1 MGSRVDLI
9 SQTNELGSTSGTYV
23 ELTQSSII
31 GAILFILG
39 GIWAFISPNGIV
51 STGEL
56 STIQFAMIGS
66 IVASHGWIMS
76 FALGAGFDVLPF
88 VHKFIPYE
96 EASLKSV
103 QNLNLGGTT
112 IIFLGIIS
120 GNMEIFYKLLL
131 VGMSA
136 YAFQYI
142 HLWNPIKKLLRNRK
156 LTNFDPVGIS
166 GVLPATTIG
175 LGSFICIFSGLFSD
189 DVDALYLSMWLTIGL
204 IWTPICWALIL
215 SYFNRRMNWRIISIN
230 QLQVRSMIL
239 GIMIILHSFSEIF
252 LYFDQT
258 GNSTTYVLR
267 GSLILTLGLLINP
280 HRIIQRSLGG
290 GHYNA
295 LIVVSCLLIP
305 LVGISSIYYW
315 IIDQN
320 SPRLFVYLGNGFL
333 LLIPISVGI
342 TTGYIST
349 LHEDHLHRR
358 EENRKNGWPTSII
371 VIIAAITI
379 SAPFLREQ
387 LFENLPIK
395 LRSLLVAFP
404 FILALFRMA
413 SWWKLELIPEDGSWE
428 RIPMFWNEINEPL
441 DPYEFKSEE

>member
-1 MGSRVDLI
+1 MVSRVDLI

-56 STIQFAMIGS
+56 STIQFAIIGS

-103 QNLNLGGTT
+103 QNLNLGGTG

-142 HLWNPIKKLLRNRK
+142 HLWTPIKKLLRNRK

-189 DVDALYLSMWLTIGL
+189 DIDALYLSMWLTIGL

-230 QLQVRSMIL
+230 QLQLRSMIL

-252 LYFDQT
+252 LYF
-258 GNSTTYVLR
+258 
-267 GSLILTLGLLINP
+267 
-280 HRIIQRSLGG
+280 
-290 GHYNA
+290 
-295 LIVVSCLLIP
+295 
-305 LVGISSIYYW
+305 
-315 IIDQN
+315 
-320 SPRLFVYLGNGFL
+320 
-333 LLIPISVGI
+333 
-342 TTGYIST
+342 
-349 LHEDHLHRR
+349 
-358 EENRKNGWPTSII
+358 
-371 VIIAAITI
+371 
-379 SAPFLREQ
+379 EQ
-387 LFENLPIK
+387 KVN
-395 LRSLLVAFP
+395 
-404 FILALFRMA
+404 
-413 SWWKLELIPEDGSWE
+413 
-428 RIPMFWNEINEPL
+428 
-441 DPYEFKSEE
+441 